1 MDPIK
6 VDFFRKGG
14 SKNTIVVPPEKA
26 ALKIVLSIVCTVAF
40 AAILFYFIMPAINI
54 KAYEFYLYLGLT
66 AIAYIIF
73 SALFTRAITKP
84 EYMPYV
90 KKQARVPAVIIA
102 ILVLVVAI
110 GFLVSC
116 QFFRAQSYSQIIS
129 VESYKADKFNEVV
142 EEMGSSGAEGE
153 VNLENLPKLDDVA
166 ANELAS
172 RALGELENKG
182 YVSQF
187 KTSETSYQVNF
198 DKDPVRVVPLEY
210 ADLIKWFYNTKEGL
224 PGYVIV
230 NVAGEDTTFVETP
243 EKIRYSPSEHFGRLL
258 KRHLRFEYPTYMF
271 GEANFDIDDNK
282 KPYWVCPVLD
292 KTIGLFGGTDV
303 IGVVL
308 VDAYTGECTELSLKD
323 IKESGKYNWI
333 DRIYSSD
340 LLVEQF
346 NFYGKYGEGFWNSI
360 LGQKGV
366 VATTEGHSY
375 IAKSDDVWLYTGVT
389 SVTSDNSIVGFVL
402 VNQRTKETQ
411 YYRVSGGTESAA
423 QSAAEGRVKDLGY
436 TATFPLLVNI
446 GGKPTYFMSLKD
458 GKNIVQQ
465 YAFIN
470 VENYNKIGATGD
482 DIYECLD
489 KYISALEDETG
500 EEINV
505 DIDNIDDVVDEP
517 AKETVTVMGAV
528 EEIRTAVMGG
538 ESYYYIKV
546 ASVYYVIPASKDE
559 KVVILNVGD
568 TVTVSYVQ
576 GEGNIIAAESITIN

>member
-6 VDFFRKGG
+6 VDFSRKGG

-26 ALKIVLSIVCTVAF
+26 ALKIVLSVVCTVVF
-40 AAILFYFIMPAINI
+40 AAILFYFMMPAINV
-54 KAYEFYLYLGLT
+54 KAYEFYLYLGLD

-73 SALFTRAITKP
+73 SAIFTRAITKP

-116 QFFRAQSYSQIIS
+116 QFFRAQSYSQIID
-129 VESYKADKFNEVV
+129 VDSYKADKFNEVV
-142 EEMGSSGAEGE
+142 EEMGSNSEEGE

-230 NVAGEDTTFVETP
+230 NVAGEDTTFIETP
-243 EKIRYSPSEHFGRLL
+243 EKIRYSPSEHFNRLL
-258 KRHLRFEYPTYMF
+258 KRHIRFEYPTYMF

-303 IGVVL
+303 VGVVL

-340 LLVEQF
+340 LVVEQF

-458 GKNIVQQ
+458 AKNIVQQ

-489 KYISALEDETG
+489 KYIEALEDETG

-505 DIDNIDDVVDEP
+505 DIDNVDDIVDEP
-517 AKETVTVMGAV
+517 ATETTVVMGAV
-528 EEIRTAVMGG
+528 EEIRTAVKGG

-568 TVTVSYVQ
+568 NVSISYIQ
-576 GEGNIIAAESITIN
+576 AEGSIIAAESITIN